1 MELRHI
7 LEILW
12 RRKWIIINVFSA
24 ILLTIVIISLLV
36 MPWYDSTAKILLR
49 KSSASSSVLA
59 SIGLSSGG
67 SSSTSLSDTDRAD
80 YLALAA
86 VRPVAERVIS
96 ELNVKR
102 ERTRSRIMKAIP
114 GLKTLLGKLGV
125 DVTATEEI
133 ITAEDLLDSSVMSY
147 LFPRPYLSV
156 DQYESTDILEIE
168 ALSPDPQ
175 QAMQLANAMAK
186 HFIDEELKR
195 VREDYAGAKVFIDK
209 NIVKARSEYIEALN
223 AVKGYKEKEKFVNL
237 DSEASDIIQR
247 ISDLKRSSVD
257 NNMAIEKTTAA
268 IEKIESQLKST
279 PKYQKTSEQLKD
291 NDMISSLKLTLRDL
305 YLNLAETKSKY
316 TKDHPVVIDI
326 ENKIAETK
334 DLLKKE
340 VEKVFGSET
349 ISLDPLYQD
358 LSEKLAGYYADL
370 AGYESQ
376 NQAFPRVISRYEAEM
391 MKLPKK
397 VSDYSHL
404 QLAATVTQDIYDS
417 LLKYQ
422 YQIVMA
428 ESIALSNIYVVEPAI
443 AAGIKEAKHRHPS
456 LLLNTIIAILL
467 GVTFGIGA
475 ALLIEYL
482 DDTIR
487 STEDIKA
494 HKSLTFLGSLVM
506 LKKKDP
512 KLIDALDPRA
522 PLRETFRTIRNSI
535 RFATLDKPPKA
546 IVITSSMEGEGK
558 SFVAAN
564 LAISVANEGKRVLI
578 MDCDLRRPGIPDYFK
593 VPNNFGLTN
602 FLVGDADVKAIQL
615 PTGVANLTVIPTG
628 PIPPDPAKLVESQKM
643 HQLVKE
649 MMDAYDFVVVDTPP
663 ILAASDAIVFGN
675 WVDGMVVIVESGR
688 ASKKHFPEIVE
699 LVRKANINVIG
710 AILNKVVGRET
721 GYYYYHYKYYH
732 K

>member
-7 LEILW
+7 LEILL
-12 RRKWIIINVFSA
+12 RRKWIIINIFSA

-36 MPWYDSTAKILLR
+36 TPWYDSTAKILLR

-59 SIGLSSGG
+59 SIGLSSGS

-80 YLALAA
+80 YLALAT

-114 GLKTLLGKLGV
+114 GLKTVLGKLGV

-147 LFPRPYLSV
+147 IFPRPYVSV
-156 DQYESTDILEIE
+156 EQYESTGILEIE

-186 HFIDEELKR
+186 HFIEEELKR
-195 VREDYAGAKVFIDK
+195 VRDDYAGAKVFIDK
-209 NIVKARSEYIEALN
+209 NIVKARVEYIEALN
-223 AVKGYKEKEKFVNL
+223 AVKEYKEKEKFVNL
-237 DSEASDIIQR
+237 DSETGDIIQR
-247 ISDLKRSSVD
+247 ISDLKSSSAD
-257 NNMAIEKTTAA
+257 NDMAIEKTTAA
-268 IEKIESQLKST
+268 IEKIESQLKTT

-349 ISLDPLYQD
+349 ISLDPLYQN
-358 LSEKLAGYYADL
+358 LSEKLADYYVDL

-404 QLAATVTQDIYDS
+404 QLAATVTQDIYNS

-428 ESIALSNIYVVEPAI
+428 ESIALSSIYVVEPAV

-475 ALLIEYL
+475 ALFIDYM
-482 DDTIR
+482 DDSIR
-487 STEDIKA
+487 IPDDVKA
-494 HKSLTFLGSLVM
+494 FKGVTFLGSIFR
-506 LKKKDP
+506 LKKR
-512 KLIDALDPRA
+512 DPRVISA
-522 PLRETFRTIRNSI
+522 MEPRSPIRESFRTIRNSI
-535 RFATLDKPPKA
+535 RFATLDSPPKSV
-546 IVITSSMEGEGK
+546 IVTSSIEGEGK
-558 SFVAAN
+558 SFFAAN
-564 LAISVANEGKRVLI
+564 LAISIANEGKKVLI
-578 MDCDLRRPGIPDYFK
+578 IDGDLRRPNVHNQFNIT
-593 VPNNFGLTN
+593 NNIGLTT
-602 FLVGDADVKAIQL
+602 FLAGEIEAKNIKM
-615 PTGVANLTVIPTG
+615 GSGIEGLTLITSG
-628 PIPPDPAKLVESQKM
+628 PIPPDPARLVESKKM
-643 HQLVKE
+643 HQLVKDME
-649 MMDAYDFVVVDTPP
+649 GSYDLVIIDTPP
-663 ILAASDAIVFGN
+663 VLAAGDAIHFGG
-675 WVDGMVVIVESGR
+675 WTGGTIIVIESGK
-688 ASKKHFPEIVE
+688 ASRRHFPDVVE
-699 LVRKANINVIG
+699 LLKRANINIVG
-710 AILNKVVGRET
+710 AVLNKVT
-721 GYYYYHYKYYH
+721 GEGAQYYYHYRYYY